1 MIENSKKEV
10 ASKDFEERFEVL
22 QKEEKIISNA
32 HIVFAKTEEENTT
45 EALVKIETDLD
56 GLFNTVELLINVIA
70 DRLEE
75 NPSKILAIIAM
86 KKMAEQLGG
95 SDDDSE

>member
-10 ASKDFEERFEVL
+10 ASKDFEERFEAL